1 VKHKKNKLLA
11 KIILAVVASMA
22 CLVVIEISLQII
34 YGNRTAA
41 YTVSPGGGKTYEIIN
56 EEFIHT
62 VRTNSLNIRD
72 EEVGEKQPDEYRIL
86 FTGDSFTFGV
96 GVEFDEAFHTRI
108 EETLVRDGKPVNA
121 INLGGKREVYWETAK
136 AIDEMKGDAMVVQIF
151 IGNDFYDLQTETNR
165 TFGNANPETTI
176 PEPGS
181 PTVNSPTG
189 QVQPTESKR
198 KADKRAQFRQRK
210 IYTLQILWR
219 NLIKIEAFDN
229 LLFKKDLR
237 YGGRPILLKDYPQL
251 EQSLVEREL
260 EILAHMHDAA
270 KARDMDFYVFI
281 VPFKVQC
288 LKANLLDKE
297 KYDYKKPN
305 RILREFF
312 AKRGVPCL
320 DFLELYDQMEH
331 RRVKS
336 FYYLKDM
343 HWTPEGHKHAAKA
356 ISEFLAESDNQFQIE
371 TKK

>member
-1 VKHKKNKLLA
+1 VKHKKNKLLP
-11 KIILAVVASMA
+11 KIALAVFATLI
-22 CLVVIEISLQII
+22 CLIIVEIFLQLI
-34 YGNRTAA
+34 YGNRKPA

-56 EEFIHT
+56 EEFVHT

-72 EEVGEKQPDEYRIL
+72 HEIKEKQPGEYRIL
-86 FTGDSFTFGV
+86 FAGDSFTFGV
-96 GVEFDEAFHTRI
+96 GVEFDEIFHTQI
-108 EETLVRDGKPVNA
+108 EETLLRNEKPVNA
-121 INLGGKREVYWETAK
+121 INLGGKRDVFWETTK
-136 AIDEMKGDAMVVQIF
+136 AINEMKGDAMVVQIF
-151 IGNDFYDLQTETNR
+151 IGNDFYDLQTETDR
-165 TFGNANPETTI
+165 TFENSK
-176 PEPGS
+176 S
-181 PTVNSPTG
+181 PPILADPLSPIAKTPTG
-189 QVQPTESKR
+189 HAQPVASNSK
-198 KADKRAQFRQRK
+198 AEKRARIRQRK

-237 YGGRPILLKDYPQL
+237 YGGRPILLKEYPKL

-260 EILAHMHDAA
+260 EILTHMHDAA
-270 KARDMDFYVFI
+270 KAKDVDFYVFI

-288 LKANLLDKE
+288 LKAKLLDSR

-343 HWTPEGHKHAAKA
+343 HWTSEGHKHAAKA
-356 ISEFLAESDNQFQIE
+356 ISKFLADNDNQF
-371 TKK
+371 KLK